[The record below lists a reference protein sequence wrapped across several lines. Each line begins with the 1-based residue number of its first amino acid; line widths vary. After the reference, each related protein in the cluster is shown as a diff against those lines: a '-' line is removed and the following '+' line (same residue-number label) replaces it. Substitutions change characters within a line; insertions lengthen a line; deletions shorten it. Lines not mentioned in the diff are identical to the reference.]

1 MTRRLFSTSSTF
13 LRRRRRRRPGLC
25 LYLSRVTRHLHRL
38 STDVVAD
45 LRLRPCPAAALGRR
59 RSIRVPVRSLSL
71 ARDAAH
77 LAIDQLPVALAGRDV
92 VPRSF
97 SNQSR
102 CVLAPHEPLAARRP
116 DNCIYEQPPSRS
128 LARAA
133 GWADQRPAALRG
145 ARGGWVGE
153 KQVNVE
159 LYAKALPAT
168 PRRATVTSQQ
178 P

>member
-1 MTRRLFSTSSTF
+1 MSEQQASKSYRVAGRLCDMTRRLFSTSSTF

-133 GWADQRPAALRG
+133 GWADQRPAALKG
-145 ARGGWVGE
+145 ARGGVGGRE
-153 KQVNVE
+153 TGKC
-159 LYAKALPAT
+159 
-168 PRRATVTSQQ
+168 
-178 P
+178 